1 MLGEATQNNTAKP
14 LYNTYR
20 YAITVKGDFFL
31 SLAGIYLCIAAGLV
45 LDIIL
50 IIDEELVLHSIMT
63 SLNVVLIPSLSN
75 KIPKFKKKSTCRVG
89 NCRTLFFG
97 L

>member
-1 MLGEATQNNTAKP
+1 MIVSSPIVAINSTMLGEATQNNTAKP

-50 IIDEELVLHSIMT
+50 IIDEELVLCSIMT
-63 SLNVVLIPSLSN
+63 SLFMGFNVHNLL
-75 KIPKFKKKSTCRVG
+75 RM
-89 NCRTLFFG
+89 RL
-97 L
+97 